1 MDYVGEVDM
10 EQEEQAPA
18 VGVLKTRCK
27 SIFVN
32 KRIFLFKQSKYDII
46 LFDYV
51 LWCVLFHASL
61 KKLQKVN
68 TLKIKALFINPA
80 YQIVRMKIIP
90 G

>member
-1 MDYVGEVDM
+1 MSYDLYYLFILPDWHGVDYVGEVDM

-46 LFDYV
+46 LFDDVYCFMP
-51 LWCVLFHASL
+51 LWRSS
-61 KKLQKVN
+61 KK
-68 TLKIKALFINPA
+68 
-80 YQIVRMKIIP
+80 
-90 G
+90 

>member
-46 LFDYV
+46 LFDDVYCFMP
-51 LWCVLFHASL
+51 L
-61 KKLQKVN
+61 
-68 TLKIKALFINPA
+68 
-80 YQIVRMKIIP
+80 
-90 G
+90 